1 MAEKKSL
8 FSSLSLGVE
17 NYDSYEEFK
26 LDHPG
31 YSEEFYNQV
40 KSNKEGGNPYKI
52 FSSIADVFKKNKAT
66 VKEDTPKYDNKLPEI
81 KITNKEADKI
91 IKKVVS
97 DKSPDLKELVKTA
110 NIKLEA
116 QEDPKTSGFTNALIF
131 ATGGP
136 LSVREDSQPLSMAGF
151 SDKKKTEI
159 ADQLM
164 LVNAN
169 IVKINDTTYIDTA
182 TGNNIYQDIGKNRL
196 TSMAM
201 NGLLEAGY
209 SMGQLLTIPLDLAL
223 DEKFELTQKLD
234 NLYNRMYEG
243 GGFRDPN
250 TMGEQV
256 TKTLAEYGVP
266 FTYATKILR
275 PLNLVLKSKLSK
287 FKSKAA
293 RYTTKAALSVGFNA
307 ASFGA
312 AEFVV
317 GNKGDTIDAPD
328 FWGLVDNPEIMFEG
342 EEGKRGRD
350 LALARLKN
358 KIRFGYEGT
367 KIGATWGLVGRAA
380 PLGLK
385 YGLKTAGGLFNYGGK
400 VANATVLSPL
410 GKIATGQVPLSGMR
424 VPFTKYTTPTL
435 MYSKSIVPGTSRLV
449 AQGLRKGGKL
459 AMFKAIEPILR
470 GVKLRDAF
478 GSKGSAWYDKKL
490 SFKNQGKI
498 PPFDEW
504 KLFTTTNVDPLKARL
519 AKIARPV
526 NYLTKEFRTPNA
538 IYKLQ
543 EQAGLNIKSENRV
556 VNKYLQD
563 LEARAYTLVKAQ
575 NGLFNKKAVSPLE
588 IENQMQLVVAY
599 LKNQI
604 SKNKLPKEL
613 QESAEGLKKHL
624 KPAKSKYLEMLPEG
638 DFQNALI
645 PIINSYMR
653 KSMAITTNPL
663 HNPPKEVVEEAVKAM
678 LKLINKNRG
687 MKEEAI
693 EIFKKKGVTR
703 KQALNLFAEATVRN
717 MIVDAKAYAGDPIKY
732 LNKISKDILKSDKI
746 IVTGAE
752 LPKAIRK
759 LLGEEKNAQ
768 SEILQTITEMITGIQ
783 TKKMYDEI
791 LEIGLKKGWFKK
803 NKGTLDTTLEP
814 IGNLPGLGMLRTN
827 LSDMFASPTMI
838 QALRGS
844 QGIIDMLL
852 KSNMYRA
859 LMQFKTGVQFGK
871 TGLSFDTQMRNV
883 VSTPMF
889 VIGYGWIGGKGSV
902 DDAFKFIYND
912 ITGAGKKIT
921 NQQFVE
927 RVGKGIKLGYLD
939 ESIEAQEMLAV
950 IKKLNE
956 NPNMV
961 DRWMSGGLKTKFIDR
976 ATQFYQAG
984 DNVWKEYA
992 YVWNRNNLNNIFKGN
1007 KKELIKQEE
1016 LITGQKYNPISKI
1029 TNKTKTYDDAVDEF
1043 AAWYARNLMP
1053 TYSLVPEAV
1062 RVIRMTPIGSF
1073 ISWPSEILRLTGVAA
1088 RTALREASSTNV
1100 AIQQNG
1106 LRKLMGMTLTLG
1118 AAGAVMDSVFESYT
1132 GVDKEKIEAFKRSFA
1147 YEYDKNSR
1155 FTAVKPMKDNTLTLV
1170 NSSYADVWDYL
1181 KKPMRAF
1188 LNQIGQKDTKVIDN
1202 NVALG
1207 IYEAAKEFAEPFFTQ
1222 NLAIEP
1228 IIDALPTDLMGRGGK
1243 TTEGYGVYSPTDEW
1257 GTKVYKGI
1265 EHIIQTALP
1274 GTILQAKKYGDIAY
1288 DIYKGRGDPNA
1299 AWQKFISTL
1308 TGRKIQKF
1316 DLLKIMNQKTGNLAS
1331 TIKGDL
1337 TLSESFYRSSD
1348 WETRGPNQ
1356 IENEFNQI
1364 QEESFRQQQK
1374 ILQFVMDARTLG
1386 IPDYKIAESLKRLK
1400 NDQLVSNIMY
1410 GAKFTPYTYYS
1421 SAFEKRYET
1430 ARREAELNNRPLP
1443 DYNYVY
1449 PIGKLETVM
1458 ANHIGLDLTKTYD
1471 ENMKI
1476 KEEQIKG
1483 LLENNNQNE
1492 SAPDDKIIVPEKNQL
1507 DEDVLKLLKNSKEAS
1522 LNTPPLDPQPDATAV
1537 TQTASA
1543 PINEKTGL
1551 TTIEERLLSPEEQ
1564 AIRLTQRA

>member
-1 MAEKKSL
+1 MAEKLPSYEEWKIDNPGKSKTFYDQLKHLEEGGSPWTGPASL
-8 FSSLSLGVE
+8 FSNVA
-17 NYDSYEEFK
+17 K
-26 LDHPG
+26 L
-31 YSEEFYNQV
+31 
-40 KSNKEGGNPYKI
+40 
-52 FSSIADVFKKNKAT
+52 FKKDKK
-66 VKEDTPKYDNKLPEI
+66 VEEETPKYSQELPEI
-81 KITNKEADKI
+81 KLTTKDADKI
-91 IKKVVS
+91 IKKVIS
-97 DKSPDLKELVKTA
+97 EETPDLKDLVKTA
-110 NIKLEA
+110 DIKLEA
-116 QEDPKTSGFTNALIF
+116 QENPKTIGFTNALIF

-136 LSVREDSQPLSMAGF
+136 LSVRDDNLPLSYAGF
-151 SDKKKTEI
+151 SEKTKTQI
-159 ADQLM
+159 ADELM

-169 IVKINDTTYIDTA
+169 IIKINDTTYVDTT
-182 TGNNIYQDIGKNRL
+182 TGQNIYQDIGKNRL
-196 TSMAM
+196 TSQAM

-209 SMGQLLTIPLDLAL
+209 SFGQMLTIPLDLAL
-223 DEKFELTQKLD
+223 DEKLELTQKLD
-234 NLYNRMYEG
+234 NLYNKMYEG

-256 TKTLAEYGVP
+256 TKTLVEYGIP
-266 FTYATKILR
+266 FGLASKLLR

-287 FKSKAA
+287 LNNKAV
-293 RYTTKAALSVGFNA
+293 RYSTKAALSVGFNA

-317 GNKGDTIDAPD
+317 GNPGDTINAPD
-328 FWGLVDNPEIMFEG
+328 FWGLVDNPEIQFEG
-342 EEGKRGRD
+342 EEGKKGRN

-385 YGLKTAGGLFNYGGK
+385 YGLKTTGKVFNYGGK

-435 MYSKSIVPGTSRLV
+435 MYSKSIVPGTSRGI
-449 AQGLRKGGKL
+449 ATILRKGGKL
-459 AMFKAIEPILR
+459 AMFKSVEPFLR
-470 GVKLRDAF
+470 GVTV
-478 GSKGSAWYDKKL
+478 SKKGIG
-490 SFKNQGKI
+490 FKNKGEI

-504 KLFTTTNVDPLKARL
+504 KLFTTTNADPLKRRL
-519 AKIARPV
+519 AYIARPV

-563 LEARAYTLVKAQ
+563 LEARAYQLVKAQ

-588 IENQMQLVVAY
+588 VENQMQLVVAY

-624 KPAKSKYLEMLPEG
+624 KPAKSKYLSMLPEG

-663 HNPPKEVVEEAVKAM
+663 HNPPKEVIEEAVKAM
-678 LKLINKNRG
+678 LKLISSRKNKG
-687 MKEEAI
+687 MQEEAI
-693 EIFKKKGVTR
+693 EMFKTKGVTR

-732 LNKISKDILKSDKI
+732 LNEISKNILKSDKI
-746 IVTGAE
+746 IVTGGE
-752 LPKAIRK
+752 LPKSIRK

-768 SEILQTITEMITGIQ
+768 SEILQTITEMITGIE

-803 NKGTLDTTLEP
+803 NKGTLDTTLQP

-852 KSNMYRA
+852 KSNAYRA

-921 NQQFVE
+921 NQAFVE

-961 DRWMSGGLKTKFIDR
+961 DRWMSGGLKTKFMDR

-1016 LITGQKYNPISKI
+1016 LVTGQKYNPISKI

-1118 AAGAVMDSVFESYT
+1118 AAGAVMDRVFEQYT
-1132 GVDKEKIEAFKRSFA
+1132 GVDKAMIRAFRRSFA
-1147 YEYDKNSR
+1147 YEYDQNSR
-1155 FTAVKPMKDNTLTLV
+1155 FTAVQPMKDNTLTLV
-1170 NSSYADVWDYL
+1170 NSSYADVWDYI

-1202 NVALG
+1202 NVMKG

-1228 IIDALPTDLMGRGGK
+1228 IIDALPADVMGRDGK
-1243 TTEGYGVYSPTDEW
+1243 TTEGYSVYSPTDAW

-1265 EHIIQTALP
+1265 EHIIRTALP

-1288 DIYKGRGDPNA
+1288 DIYKGRGDPDA
-1299 AWQKFISTL
+1299 AWQKLVSTI

-1316 DLLKIMNQKTGNLAS
+1316 DLLKIMNQKAGNFAS

-1356 IENEFNQI
+1356 IEKEFNQI
-1364 QEESFRQQQK
+1364 QEESFIQQQK
-1374 ILQFVMDARTLG
+1374 ILQFVTDARTLG
-1386 IPDYKIAESLKRLK
+1386 IPDWQIAKALKRLK

-1430 ARREAELNNRPLP
+1430 AKREAELNGRPLP

-1449 PIGKLETVM
+1449 PIGKLESVM
-1458 ANHIGLDLTKTYD
+1458 ANHIGLDLNKSYE

-1483 LLENNNQNE
+1483 LLQNNNQNE
-1492 SAPDDKIIVPEKNQL
+1492 IVPENNIIIPEKNEKELFDQK
-1507 DEDVLKLLKNSKEAS
+1507 VLELLNNSEEAS
-1522 LNTPPLDPQPDATAV
+1522 LNTPPLEQQPDATAI
-1537 TQTASA
+1537 TDTASA
-1543 PINEKTGL
+1543 PINERTGL
-1551 TTIEERLLSPEEQ
+1551 TTTETALLSPLEQ
-1564 AIRLTQRA
+1564 SIRLKQRA